1 VSPMNSSS
9 LFKQFGSAVNWN
21 AYYYL
26 VYKSAYTLRT
36 IFLYNVLTT
45 DDFSIWV
52 TINST
57 VFLILLW
64 TDCGLRKSIPRY
76 APLFNNYRQWF
87 FAAMICVQL
96 VLLIITAPLIIWLLK
111 FITTQTSLIII
122 GLGIFIAE
130 GIQNTLRLIYH
141 SYFNNKSFNIMA
153 IICTSLEITFTLF
166 AMILTLSSQQL
177 LIAIFLI
184 KLMSSWLLV
193 IMSSRLTQPQ
203 SIGSGVMIGTIPK
216 ETLKPF
222 IIHSL
227 IMWGTTVLKSLSER
241 NFLIPFV
248 TQMIGAPAG
257 NLFKVAN
264 DSALLGYRLILR
276 TIGSADTALLAHVQE
291 AGNQELMRIAVKKII
306 SKIARLCVPLLGI
319 IILVVLYKLKSLYM
333 TPFVFHAFIIMAIG
347 YIIETTLLPYERVLE
362 VKRDYKIIFICY
374 IPYVCMLTILI
385 LGTLITSIGFINML
399 IFIHGVRLV
408 SCIMMRYAVYHLYS
422 I

>member
-1 VSPMNSSS
+1 MNSSS

-36 IFLYNVLTT
+36 IFLYNALTT
-45 DDFSIWV
+45 DDFSTWA

-57 VFLILLW
+57 IFLILLW
-64 TDCGLRKSIPRY
+64 ADCGLRKSIPRY

-87 FAAMICVQL
+87 FGAMICTQL
-96 VLLIITAPLIIWLLK
+96 ALLIITTPLIVWFLK
-111 FITTQTSLIII
+111 STTTKTSLTII

-153 IICTSLEITFTLF
+153 MICTSLEITLTLF
-166 AMILTLSSQQL
+166 TAMFTLSSQQL
-177 LIAIFLI
+177 LIAVFLI
-184 KLMSSWLLV
+184 KLMCSWLLV
-193 IMSSRLTQPQ
+193 IMSSWFAQPVE
-203 SIGSGVMIGTIPK
+203 IGVITGTGAIPK
-216 ETLKPF
+216 QTLKPF
-222 IIHSL
+222 LTHSL
-227 IMWGTTVLKSLSER
+227 IMWGTTILKSLSER

-248 TQMIGAPAG
+248 TQTVGTSTG

-276 TIGSADTALLAHVQE
+276 TIGSADTALLAHIQE
-291 AGNQELMRIAVKKII
+291 VNNQELMRIAVKKII

-319 IILVVLYKLKSLYM
+319 IILVVLYKLKSLYV

-347 YIIETTLLPYERVLE
+347 YITETILLPYERVLE
-362 VKRDYKIIFICY
+362 VKRNYKIIFICY
-374 IPYVCMLTILI
+374 IPYVCMLIILI